1 MGFPFLAGFYS
12 KDIIIE
18 FTFSTFRLDAY
29 IVGLLA
35 VLGAFFTAFYSFKI
49 IYLTFMQYPAS
60 YRSYLDHCHD
70 SPLIMYIPLLML
82 SFLSIFSGFFF
93 KDLVISS
100 GSGF

>member
-18 FTFSTFRLDAY
+18 FVFSTFRFEGS

-35 VLGAFFTAFYSFKI
+35 VLGAFFTAFYSFKV
-49 IYLTFMQYPAS
+49 IYLTFLQYPSS
-60 YRSYLDHCHD
+60 YRTYLDYCHD
-70 SPLIMYIPLLML
+70 APVIMYVPLLLL
-82 SFLSIFSGFFF
+82 SFCSIFVGFLF
-93 KDLVISS
+93 KDIVLGV